1 MTSFES
7 AQEFSVGLDEG
18 KVVAVKKKQDRS
30 LEGQAAFCSFSKHGF

>member
-18 KVVAVKKKQDRS
+18 KVVAVKKKQD
-30 LEGQAAFCSFSKHGF
+30 QP